1 MGLEVVKNAG
11 VDAGDELEHEHAGG
25 EPVVK
30 LRRACDV
37 LRDVIHDL
45 PAAQDGRLGVVNA
58 RKGVVALRAHLAR
71 AGAEDDLVV
80 KDDVHTAGAVVAGVE
95 KGVAQVLARIGV
107 LIEDRLLRAG
117 DDDGLGVIL
126 NQVRQGRRRVGH
138 RVRAVREDKAVVS
151 VIVPAHAG
159 RHLQPVAAVDVRAVA
174 VHELHGVD
182 PAQLL
187 ELRHLGKELLG
198 GELRREPVG
207 RLLGRDRAAGGDHE
221 NMLHVSLS
229 LSSSNRAT
237 RSPARAASP
246 YNPHTHA
253 QAVCG
258 PHRRA

>member
-1 MGLEVVKNAG
+1 MGLEVVENAG
-11 VDAGDELEHEHAGG
+11 VDAGDELEHEHAGV

-30 LRRACDV
+30 LWQAYDM

-45 PAAQDGRLGVVNA
+45 PAAQDGRLGVVDA
-58 RKGVVALRAHLAR
+58 GKGIVALRAHLAR
-71 AGAEDDLVV
+71 AGAENDLVV
-80 KDDVHTAGAVVAGVE
+80 KDDVHAAGAVVAGIE
-95 KGVAQVLARIGV
+95 KGIAQVLARVGV
-107 LIEDRLLRAG
+107 LVEDRLLRAG

-151 VIVPAHAG
+151 VIVLAHAG

-187 ELRHLGKELLG
+187 KLRYLGKELTG

-221 NMLHVSLS
+221 DVLHVSLS
-229 LSSSNRAT
+229 PSSSNRAT

-246 YNPHTHA
+246 YNPRTRA

-258 PHRRA
+258 PRRRA